1 MADSLHRCSPDKR
14 QLICIFSCRSS
25 LLGKKNTIS
34 IRPRL
39 HHRDFWRSKL
49 RWGASCAP
57 IFAMARRWRAIMAA
71 LAISLC
77 LPRVFMASWPRVSSS
92 SNKQLRAASRLSM
105 RLGPSGGSDPVN
117 NVSPEIAEA
126 GRKYAQRYEDIMM
139 AGRQLWAQMQKKEGV
154 PDKIYFIGTNGNT
167 GKLIGEALMDGLAY
181 VPAPDGTFFL
191 RRKPGMEYPKLVYY
205 LVESDEELGKKAP
218 KSAVDLYMEDSKTY
232 RELET
237 SILKE
242 FSELETNG
250 VPAGLVVGES
260 AVDVPENLE
269 IMKKG
274 LVVWI
279 DVAPEFSW
287 SKTQM
292 RPKPGGGLFIPFER
306 VRPPVW
312 CIANGW
318 DGDID
323 DGEAKSDYIDM
334 VSQYSEKY
342 EDLADIRLRADVPG
356 IVENQYWG
364 AERLVKAIAEFY
376 DINTEGGSV
385 EEEVLERDLEKFL
398 EGARLSKYLQPALDW
413 CDEQGAA
420 TIEDIVENV
429 DDFAD
434 ALSLKPLE
442 RKRLAKAAESVA
454 AMA

>member
-1 MADSLHRCSPDKR
+1 ML
-14 QLICIFSCRSS
+14 
-25 LLGKKNTIS
+25 
-34 IRPRL
+34 
-39 HHRDFWRSKL
+39 
-49 RWGASCAP
+49 
-57 IFAMARRWRAIMAA
+57 
-71 LAISLC
+71 
-77 LPRVFMASWPRVSSS
+77 
-92 SNKQLRAASRLSM
+92 
-105 RLGPSGGSDPVN
+105 
-117 NVSPEIAEA
+117 
-126 GRKYAQRYEDIMM
+126 
-139 AGRQLWAQMQKKEGV
+139 AGRQLWAQMQKKEDV

-191 RRKPGMEYPKLVYY
+191 RRKPGVEYPKLIYY
-205 LVESDEELGKKAP
+205 LVDADEELGKKAP
-218 KSAVDLYMEDSKTY
+218 KSAVDWYMEDPNAC
-232 RELET
+232 REIET
-237 SILKE
+237 SVLKE
-242 FSELETNG
+242 FQELETNG
-250 VPAGLVVGES
+250 IPAGIVVGES

-269 IMKKG
+269 IMKTG

-323 DGEAKSDYIDM
+323 DGEAKADYIEM
-334 VSQYSEKY
+334 VTQYGEKY
-342 EDLADIRLRADVPG
+342 EAIADIRLRADVPG
-356 IVENQYWG
+356 IAENQYWG
-364 AERLVKAIAEFY
+364 AERLVKAIAELY
-376 DINTEGGSV
+376 GISTEGGSV

-420 TIEDIVENV
+420 TIEDIVEHT

>member
-1 MADSLHRCSPDKR
+1 
-14 QLICIFSCRSS
+14 
-25 LLGKKNTIS
+25 
-34 IRPRL
+34 
-39 HHRDFWRSKL
+39 
-49 RWGASCAP
+49 
-57 IFAMARRWRAIMAA
+57 MAA

-77 LPRVFMASWPRVSSS
+77 LPRVFMASWPRVSISP
-92 SNKQLRAASRLSM
+92 NKQRRAASRLSM